1 MNNTKTRTLA
11 IVAVLTAATLVVGV
25 TFAATTTQSVFAYQ
39 KNKGGDENSK
49 NGNTVTPQTG
59 EQYGIQSG
67 FDNSFNQELQ
77 NMLCTHPS
85 ATCSTEGSEG
95 ASHTT
100 SSSSTSSH
108 SSPSTSSHSSPST
121 SSHSSPSTS
130 SHSSPSTSS
139 HSSPSTSTSSS
150 AQQRLQGL
158 KQDTSSPISPSSSC
172 TVGSFG
178 DLVQTICIPLPMP

>member
-25 TFAATTTQSVFAYQ
+25 TFAATTTTQSVFAYE
-39 KNKGGDENSK
+39 NKGGDKNSK

-59 EQYGIQSG
+59 EQYGIVSG

-77 NMLCTHPS
+77 NVLCTHPS

-95 ASHTT
+95 ASQPT
-100 SSSSTSSH
+100 SSS
-108 SSPSTSSHSSPST
+108 STSSHSSPST

-158 KQDTSSPISPSSSC
+158 KQDTSSPRSPSSSC

>member
-1 MNNTKTRTLA
+1 MNNTKTRTLS
-11 IVAVLTAATLVVGV
+11 IVAVLTAATLVVGAG
-25 TFAATTTQSVFAYQ
+25 TSFAATTTQSVFAYQ

-59 EQYGIQSG
+59 EQYGIVSG

-77 NMLCTHPS
+77 NVLCTHPS

-95 ASHTT
+95 ASQPT

-108 SSPSTSSHSSPST
+108 SSPSTSTST
-121 SSHSSPSTS
+121 SSHSSPST
-130 SHSSPSTSS
+130 
-139 HSSPSTSTSSS
+139 STSTSSS

>member
-11 IVAVLTAATLVVGV
+11 IVAVLTAATLVVGAG
-25 TFAATTTQSVFAYQ
+25 TSFAATTTQSVFAYQ
-39 KNKGGDENSK
+39 KKGGDEGNSK

-59 EQYGIQSG
+59 EQYGIVSG

-77 NMLCTHPS
+77 NVLCTHPS

-95 ASHTT
+95 ASQPT
-100 SSSSTSSH
+100 SSS
-108 SSPSTSSHSSPST
+108 
-121 SSHSSPSTS
+121 STS

-158 KQDTSSPISPSSSC
+158 KQDTSSPRSPSSSC

>member
-49 NGNTVTPQTG
+49 NGNTVAPQTG
-59 EQYGIQSG
+59 EQYGIVSG

-77 NMLCTHPS
+77 NVLCTHPS

-108 SSPSTSSHSSPST
+108 SSPSTSIHSSPI
-121 SSHSSPSTS
+121 
-130 SHSSPSTSS
+130 
-139 HSSPSTSTSSS
+139 TSTSSC

-158 KQDTSSPISPSSSC
+158 KQDTSSPRSPSSSC

>member
-11 IVAVLTAATLVVGV
+11 IAAVLTAATLVVGG
-25 TFAATTTQSVFAYQ
+25 TFAATTTTQSVFAYE
-39 KNKGGDENSK
+39 NKGGDKNSK

-59 EQYGIQSG
+59 EQYGIVSG

-77 NMLCTHPS
+77 NVLCTHPS

-95 ASHTT
+95 ASQPT
-100 SSSSTSSH
+100 SSS
-108 SSPSTSSHSSPST
+108 ST

-158 KQDTSSPISPSSSC
+158 KQDTSSPRSPSSSC

>member
-121 SSHSSPSTS
+121 S
-130 SHSSPSTSS
+130 
-139 HSSPSTSTSSS
+139 TSSS

>member
-25 TFAATTTQSVFAYQ
+25 TFAATTTTQSVFAYE
-39 KNKGGDENSK
+39 NKGGDKNSK

-59 EQYGIQSG
+59 EQYGIVSG

-77 NMLCTHPS
+77 NVLCTHPS

-95 ASHTT
+95 ASQPT
-100 SSSSTSSH
+100 SSS
-108 SSPSTSSHSSPST
+108 ST

-158 KQDTSSPISPSSSC
+158 KQDTSSPRSPSSSC

>member
-11 IVAVLTAATLVVGV
+11 IVAVLTAATLVVGAG
-25 TFAATTTQSVFAYQ
+25 TSFAATTTQSVFAYQ
-39 KNKGGDENSK
+39 KKGGDEGNSK

-77 NMLCTHPS
+77 NVLCTHPS

-95 ASHTT
+95 ASQPT
-100 SSSSTSSH
+100 SSS
-108 SSPSTSSHSSPST
+108 
-121 SSHSSPSTS
+121 
-130 SHSSPSTSS
+130 STSS

-158 KQDTSSPISPSSSC
+158 KQDTSSPRSPSSSC

>member
-11 IVAVLTAATLVVGV
+11 IVAVLTAATLVVGAG
-25 TFAATTTQSVFAYQ
+25 TSFAATTTQSVFAYQ

-77 NMLCTHPS
+77 NVLCTHPS

-95 ASHTT
+95 ASQPT
-100 SSSSTSSH
+100 SSS
-108 SSPSTSSHSSPST
+108 ST

-158 KQDTSSPISPSSSC
+158 KQDTSSPRSPSSSC

>member
-11 IVAVLTAATLVVGV
+11 IVAVLTAATLVVGAG
-25 TFAATTTQSVFAYQ
+25 TSFAATTTQSVFAYQ

-59 EQYGIQSG
+59 EQYGIVSG

-77 NMLCTHPS
+77 NVLCTHPS

-95 ASHTT
+95 ASQPT

-108 SSPSTSSHSSPST
+108 SSPST
-121 SSHSSPSTS
+121 
-130 SHSSPSTSS
+130 STSS

>member
-1 MNNTKTRTLA
+1 MNNTKTRTLS
-11 IVAVLTAATLVVGV
+11 IVAVLTAATLVVGAG
-25 TFAATTTQSVFAYQ
+25 TSFAATTTQSVFAYQ

-59 EQYGIQSG
+59 EQYGIVSG

-77 NMLCTHPS
+77 NVLCTHPS

-95 ASHTT
+95 ASQPT

-108 SSPSTSSHSSPST
+108 SSPST
-121 SSHSSPSTS
+121 
-130 SHSSPSTSS
+130 
-139 HSSPSTSTSSS
+139 STSTSSS